1 MGRPDYQHMLTK
13 GIGGLNQVEP
23 CNSFTNIRPA
33 LTYSIIYQNTDKEN
47 IHNTSDYILFISK

>member
-13 GIGGLNQVEP
+13 GIDGLNQVEP

-33 LTYSIIYQNTDKEN
+33 LTYSIIYQIYWQRKFT
-47 IHNTSDYILFISK
+47 